1 MSHPR
6 TSSRSPFGARLRS
19 RLTVTAFL
27 TVTIFAVLMSW
38 RIVDYFPRFASP
50 LTLALEL
57 DPGTTGGSDPLIVSG
72 RKDAGDF
79 LSIHFLDAHT
89 VRLAYDSWGV
99 PALLSPPITLP
110 PNRRLQLE
118 VELPALRQV
127 RGAEPTSAPRDRV
140 RLLCEGQTVLET
152 PVHFFVR
159 ETGHIWFGENPLGGT
174 ACGPVLRGTI
184 REGAGR
190 ILRGSAA
197 EIFTMRERWSSWLRR
212 HPGNALM
219 LILLSGALAGG
230 AHLLALAGKSTAR
243 RLARRHRWFLGTTAA
258 CSLVF
263 TWMVTYGSFQLRYP
277 EAFGNFYDYQAASF
291 LEGRLDVPETAVGG
305 EAFEAKGKL
314 YGYFGPT
321 PALLRLPF
329 NVAGIGF
336 GQLSRL
342 FMLLYFVASLTA
354 AYSILCDA
362 VRRMHPPGT
371 PESDAP
377 PSPFAIVTLVASTGL
392 GSTVFYLAS
401 RGVIFHEA
409 ILAGIA
415 FALWSTWC
423 SLRHLDA
430 PDSRWWLG
438 ALVCGLLSLHS
449 RPPTGLFALTLL
461 GGIILFHVLCQR
473 RRGLRRHLAIIAG
486 CAAGVLS
493 LNGLGYLKFGV
504 FEAAPLRLS
513 RPYANPARLA
523 HIEGKSFHLVNLPF
537 NFDTYILRPNYRIEP
552 GFPWIYLDSRT
563 PRRDFP
569 NAKIDLPDFTLAM
582 PYAMPSL
589 FGLATLGCLV
599 ALLRAPRLRWPITAL
614 WAAVLP
620 MTLALFAAVAT
631 AQRYTGDFCP
641 FLIAAG
647 AFGLAALEGGTLS
660 RRSRLAARSA
670 LSLATLAAISVTFAL
685 TLHYQREIVWGVP
698 EESRQAYQQFRHR
711 VDAFFGR
718 EIPAPSSPQ
727 QPSTPVEP

>member
-1 MSHPR
+1 MPHPR
-6 TSSRSPFGARLRS
+6 TSSPSRS
-19 RLTVTAFL
+19 RLWSRLTRTAL
-27 TVTIFAVLMSW
+27 LAVVIFAGLTSA
-38 RIVDYFPRFASP
+38 RIVDYFPRLPSP
-50 LTLALEL
+50 LKLKLEL
-57 DPGTTGGSDPLIVSG
+57 DAGATGGSDPLIVSG

-79 LSIHFLDAHT
+79 LSIHYLDAHT

-99 PALLSPPITLP
+99 PAVFSSPITLP
-110 PNRRLQLE
+110 PGRRLQLD

-127 RGAEPTSAPRDRV
+127 QGAEPTWTPRDRV
-140 RLLCEGQTVLET
+140 RLICEGQTVLET

-174 ACGPVLRGTI
+174 ACGPAFRGTI
-184 REGAGR
+184 RHASGQL
-190 ILRGSAA
+190 LRGSAA
-197 EIFTMRERWSSWLRR
+197 EIFTLRERWHGWLRQ
-212 HPGNALM
+212 HPGNVLM
-219 LILLSGALAGG
+219 LVVLSGALGYG
-230 AHLLALAGKSTAR
+230 LQQLAGFAGSGRFR
-243 RLARRHRWFLGTTAA
+243 RLASRHRWFLGTTAA
-258 CSLVF
+258 CSLIF

-277 EAFGNFYDYQAASF
+277 EVFGNFYDYQAASL
-291 LEGRLDVPETAVGG
+291 LEGRLDVPEVAVGG
-305 EAFEAKGKL
+305 EAFEAKGKF

-354 AYSILCDA
+354 AYLIFCDA
-362 VRRMHPPGT
+362 VRRTRPPGA
-371 PESDAP
+371 PDFAAP
-377 PSPFAIVTLVASTGL
+377 PSPFATFILLASTGL
-392 GSTVFYLAS
+392 GSTVFYLGS

-423 SLRHLDA
+423 SLRHLYE
-430 PDSRWWLG
+430 PERRWWIG

-461 GGIILFHVLCQR
+461 GGIVLFHLLGQR
-473 RRGLRRHLAIIAG
+473 RRGLYRNLAIIAG
-486 CAAGVLS
+486 CAVGVLS

-513 RPYANPARLA
+513 RPYANPDRLA
-523 HIEGKSFHLVNLPF
+523 HIDGKSFHLVNLPY
-537 NFDTYILRPNYRIEP
+537 NFDNYVLRPNYRIDP
-552 GFPWIYLDSRT
+552 GFPWFYIESRT
-563 PRRDFP
+563 PGRHFP
-569 NAKIDLPDFTLAM
+569 KAKIDLPDRTLAL

-589 FGLATLGCLV
+589 FGLATLGCLA
-599 ALLRAPRLRWPITAL
+599 ALLRAPRLRWPIVAL

-647 AFGLAALEGGTLS
+647 AFGLAALEGN
-660 RRSRLAARSA
+660 RRGRVNSAARNGLA
-670 LSLATLAAISVTFAL
+670 LATLTAIGVTFAL

-698 EESRQAYQQFRHR
+698 EPSRQAYQEFRHR
-711 VDAFFGR
+711 VDTFFGHAR
-718 EIPAPSSPQ
+718 AVPPIPS
-727 QPSTPVEP
+727 QPSTPVDP

>member
-1 MSHPR
+1 MS
-6 TSSRSPFGARLRS
+6 S
-19 RLTVTAFL
+19 
-27 TVTIFAVLMSW
+27 
-38 RIVDYFPRFASP
+38 RIVDYYPRFASP
-50 LTLALEL
+50 LSVELEL
-57 DPGTTGGSDPLIVSG
+57 DPGTTSGSDPLIVSG

-89 VRLAYDSWGV
+89 VRLAYDSWGI
-99 PALLSPPITLP
+99 PAILSPPIPLP
-110 PNRRLQLE
+110 STRRLRLAI
-118 VELPALRQV
+118 ELPALRQV
-127 RGAEPTSAPRDRV
+127 QGAEPTWTPRDRV
-140 RLLCEGQTVLET
+140 RLVCEGQTVLET

-174 ACGPVLRGTI
+174 ACGPVLRGRMRDDT
-184 REGAGR
+184 GR

-197 EIFTMRERWSSWLRR
+197 GIFTVRERWTGWLLQ
-212 HPGNALM
+212 HPGNVL
-219 LILLSGALAGG
+219 LLLLLSGALAYG
-230 AHLLALAGKSTAR
+230 AHHLVVFAAKER
-243 RLARRHRWFLGTTAA
+243 CWRLAVRHRWFLGTTAA

-263 TWMVTYGSFQLRYP
+263 TWMVTFGSFQLRYP
-277 EAFGNFYDYQAASF
+277 EVFGNFYDYQAASF

-305 EAFEAKGKL
+305 EAFEAKGKF

-329 NVAGIGF
+329 NVVGVGF

-342 FMLLYFVASLTA
+342 FMLLFFGASLTA
-354 AYSILCDA
+354 AYLILCEA
-362 VRRMHPPGT
+362 VRRTRPPGA
-371 PESDAP
+371 PDSAAP
-377 PSPFAIVTLVASTGL
+377 PSPFATLTLLLSTGL
-392 GSTVFYLAS
+392 GSTVFYLGS

-423 SLRHLDA
+423 SLRHLYE
-430 PDSRWWLG
+430 PDRRWWIG

-461 GGIILFHVLCQR
+461 GGIVLFHFFGQR
-473 RRGLRRHLAIIAG
+473 RHGLYRSLAIIAG
-486 CAAGVLS
+486 CAVGVLS

-513 RPYANPARLA
+513 RPYADPARLA
-523 HIEGKSFHLVNLPF
+523 YIDGKSFHLVNLPY
-537 NFDTYILRPNYRIEP
+537 NFDNYILRPNYRIDP
-552 GFPWIYLDSRT
+552 GFPWFYIESRT
-563 PRRDFP
+563 PGRYFP
-569 NAKIDLPDFTLAM
+569 KAKIDLPDRTLAL

-589 FGLATLGCLV
+589 FGLATLGCLA

-647 AFGLAALEGGTLS
+647 TFGLSALEGGNQRL
-660 RRSRLAARSA
+660 RRVARGA
-670 LSLATLAAISVTFAL
+670 LSLATLAAIAVTFPL
-685 TLHYQREIVWGVP
+685 TLHYQRETVWGVP

-718 EIPAPSSPQ
+718 PIRDPSSEPQ
-727 QPSTPVEP
+727 PANRAAP